1 MNLGGACIDQCWN
14 GIVVLFIYCLNMYDE
29 NFTIYD
35 IGRVWVSKGICV
47 FETRRTYIPFK
58 NLHTHVELP

>member
-29 NFTIYD
+29 NFTIFD
-35 IGRVWVSKGICV
+35 IGRVWVSNFLKV
-47 FETRRTYIPFK
+47 FVFLKPVGFIYHSRTFI
-58 NLHTHVELP
+58 HT